1 MILMDDI
8 IRDGHPSLREEAEEI
23 EFPLSNDLK
32 TLADEMIEFLKNSQ
46 DYDTAEKY
54 DLRPGVGIAAP
65 QLNIKKRMF
74 AMHIPAEREDEEP
87 TSIVMINPRIVRHS
101 VQTTAL
107 QDGEG
112 CLSVD
117 DVYEGYVPRNKRITV
132 EYYDVDG
139 NKIKKRFKGY
149 PAIVVQ
155 HEVDHLNGILFY
167 DLINPF
173 DPFSRAGNL
182 EIFEE
187 EN

>member
-8 IRDGHPSLREEAEEI
+8 IRDDHPALREEAEKI
-23 EFPLSNDLK
+23 EFPLNGELK

-46 DYDTAEKY
+46 DYDIAEKY

-65 QLNIKKRMF
+65 QLNVKKRMF
-74 AMHIPAEREDEEP
+74 AMHIPAELDETEP
-87 TSIVMINPRIVRHS
+87 MSIVMINPRIISHS

-117 DVYEGYVPRNKRITV
+117 EVYEGYVPRSKRITV
-132 EYYDVDG
+132 EYFDLDG
-139 NKIKKRFKGY
+139 HKIKKRFKGY

-167 DLINPF
+167 DHINPD
-173 DPFSRAGNL
+173 DPFSRAENM